1 MFQKK
6 KKTHQN
12 HKKINNN
19 EKQVS
24 ARKAPNQGIATEI
37 SL

>member
-1 MFQKK
+1 MKQKNHTK
-6 KKTHQN
+6 N

-19 EKQVS
+19 EIQVS

>member
-6 KKTHQN
+6 KTHQ
-12 HKKINNN
+12 KPQKINNN